1 MCAAEKTAHV
11 SGADDQGDDGRE
23 PLEQATNAPRGG
35 EGEKKTGIGGTVMD
49 KNRQSGFTLVELVVV
64 IAIMGILAGVGSA
77 AYSGYVKKANEAADL
92 QLLGAVNTAFAS
104 ASYDAGQYDG
114 RPSGGAA
121 SLTEDGKVAQVI
133 SSVDRDGEF
142 FQRYFSGN
150 RDSRFKL
157 YTNLAYDRAT
167 GTFHGAVLTA
177 ATDKDGNTVLHYSIN
192 GQDYE
197 FTATQ
202 EQLKA
207 FRASTFGGKSMTM
220 NALTGNVG
228 GMINALNSALGG
240 GTFLASVLINA
251 GMAPETLGIK
261 PDEKGNYS
269 ELDKQRLANAALL
282 LVAQMTGDKDEESN
296 EYLVKEDILNA
307 LALNDA
313 NGLVDLN
320 DVPGTLRN
328 VGAIYGVMTA
338 FAHSEQAEDW
348 TTTLTDADGKEFTYD
363 AKQYYDYV
371 NQQIAAAANSGKD
384 GGEKLSDILAAL
396 GQFGSFVQDEDGNLT
411 DQFLDYVDDPTEPEN
426 AQINKDLDGYINAM
440 QALSQNQDGLV
451 AAGILEDG
459 ADGGNISPILDKLF
473 AQ

>member
-1 MCAAEKTAHV
+1 
-11 SGADDQGDDGRE
+11 
-23 PLEQATNAPRGG
+23 
-35 EGEKKTGIGGTVMD
+35 MD

-104 ASYDAGQYDG
+104 ASYNAGQYDG

-121 SLTEDGKVAQVI
+121 SLAEDGRVAQVI
-133 SSVDRDGEF
+133 SSVDRKGEF
-142 FQRYFSGN
+142 FQKYFSGN
-150 RDSRFKL
+150 QDSRFKV

-167 GTFHGAVLTA
+167 GTFHGAVLS
-177 ATDKDGNTVLHYSIN
+177 ATTGKDGNMVRYTIN
-192 GQDYE
+192 GKDYE
-197 FTATQ
+197 FTAT
-202 EQLKA
+202 EAQLDA

-220 NALTGNVG
+220 NGLTGNVG

-240 GTFLASVLINA
+240 GNFLASVLINA

-261 PDEKGNYS
+261 PDENENYS

-282 LVAQMTGDKDEESN
+282 LTASKTDETTAERLLAVFTTNAADEGEEES
-296 EYLVKEDILNA
+296 LDVKAMSLINPDDMGE
-307 LALNDA
+307 
-313 NGLVDLN
+313 
-320 DVPGTLRN
+320 TMSN
-328 VGAIYGVMTA
+328 VGAMYGIMTA
-338 FAHSEQAEDW
+338 FAYSEQAKGW
-348 TTTLTDADGKEFTYD
+348 TTTVDDKEYN
-363 AKQYYDYV
+363 AEQYYNYV
-371 NQQIAAAANSGKD
+371 NQQIAAA
-384 GGEKLSDILAAL
+384 GEKEGAEKIPDILAAL

-426 AQINKDLDGYINAM
+426 AQINKDLDGYITAM
-440 QALSQNQDGLV
+440 QALSQNQEGLI

-459 ADGGNISPILDKLF
+459 ADGGNISPILDLLF

>member
-1 MCAAEKTAHV
+1 
-11 SGADDQGDDGRE
+11 
-23 PLEQATNAPRGG
+23 
-35 EGEKKTGIGGTVMD
+35 MD

-133 SSVDRDGEF
+133 SSVDRNGAF
-142 FQRYFSGN
+142 FQRYFPGN
-150 RDSRFKL
+150 QDSRFKL

-177 ATDKDGNTVLHYSIN
+177 ATDKHGNTVLHYSIN

-202 EQLKA
+202 EQLDA
-207 FRASTFGGKSMTM
+207 FRASTFGKNMTM
-220 NALTGNVG
+220 NAFTGNVG
-228 GMINALNSALGG
+228 GMINTLSTALNSGNYLA
-240 GTFLASVLINA
+240 FLLQNSGLDL
-251 GMAPETLGIK
+251 EKLGINSENGK
-261 PDEKGNYS
+261 YS

-313 NGLVDLN
+313 NRLVDLN

-338 FAHSEQAEDW
+338 FAYSEQAKGW
-348 TTTLTDADGKEFTYD
+348 TTTVDDKEYN
-363 AKQYYDYV
+363 AEQYYNYV
-371 NQQIAAAANSGKD
+371 NQQIAAA
-384 GGEKLSDILAAL
+384 GEKEGAEKIPDILAAL
-396 GQFGSFVQDEDGNLT
+396 GQLGAFAQDEGGMT
-411 DQFLDYVDDPTEPEN
+411 PQFMDYITGTEQLDEN

-451 AAGILEDG
+451 AAGILENG
-459 ADGGNISPILDKLF
+459 ADSGNISPILDLLF
-473 AQ
+473 APQK

>member
-1 MCAAEKTAHV
+1 
-11 SGADDQGDDGRE
+11 
-23 PLEQATNAPRGG
+23 
-35 EGEKKTGIGGTVMD
+35 MD

-121 SLTEDGKVAQVI
+121 SLAEDGRVAQVI
-133 SSVDRDGEF
+133 SSVDRKGEF
-142 FQRYFSGN
+142 FQKYFSGN
-150 RDSRFKL
+150 QDSRFKV

-167 GTFHGAVLTA
+167 GTFHGAVLS
-177 ATDKDGNTVLHYSIN
+177 ATTGKDGNMVLRYTIN
-192 GQDYE
+192 GKDYE
-197 FTATQ
+197 FTAT
-202 EQLKA
+202 EAQLDA

-220 NALTGNVG
+220 NGLTGNVG

-240 GTFLASVLINA
+240 GNFLASVLQTA

-261 PDEKGNYS
+261 PDENGNYS

-282 LVAQMTGDKDEESN
+282 LTASKTDENTAER
-296 EYLVKEDILNA
+296 LLAVFTTNA
-307 LALNDA
+307 ADEGEEEPLINSDDM
-313 NGLVDLN
+313 GE
-320 DVPGTLRN
+320 TMSN
-328 VGAIYGVMTA
+328 VGAMYGIMTA
-338 FAHSEQAEDW
+338 FAYSEQAKGW
-348 TTTLTDADGKEFTYD
+348 TTTLTDADGKESTYD

-371 NQQIAAAANSGKD
+371 NQQIAAA
-384 GGEKLSDILAAL
+384 GEKEGAEKIPDILAAL

-411 DQFLDYVDDPTEPEN
+411 DQFWNYVGDPESSDS
-426 AQINKDLDGYINAM
+426 QISKDLDGYINAM
-440 QALSQNQDGLV
+440 QALSQNQEGLI

-459 ADGGNISPILDKLF
+459 ADGGNISPILDLLF

>member
-1 MCAAEKTAHV
+1 
-11 SGADDQGDDGRE
+11 
-23 PLEQATNAPRGG
+23 
-35 EGEKKTGIGGTVMD
+35 MD

-133 SSVDRDGEF
+133 SSVDRDGAF

-150 RDSRFKL
+150 QDSRFKL

-167 GTFHGAVLTA
+167 GTFSGAVLTA

-202 EQLKA
+202 DQLDA

-240 GTFLASVLINA
+240 GTFLASVLQTADMNL
-251 GMAPETLGIK
+251 ETLGIK
-261 PDEKGNYS
+261 PDENGNYS

-282 LVAQMTGDKDEESN
+282 LTASKTNKATAERLLAVFTTNAADEGE
-296 EYLVKEDILNA
+296 EEPLDVKAMSLINPADM
-307 LALNDA
+307 
-313 NGLVDLN
+313 G
-320 DVPGTLRN
+320 GTMSD
-328 VGAIYGVMTA
+328 VGAIYAIMTA
-338 FAHSEQAEDW
+338 FAYSEQAKGW
-348 TTTLTDADGKEFTYD
+348 TTTVDDKEYN
-363 AKQYYDYV
+363 AEQYYNYV

-384 GGEKLSDILAAL
+384 GGEKLSDIFAAL
-396 GQFGSFVQDEDGNLT
+396 GQFGAFAQNEGGMT
-411 DQFLDYVDDPTEPEN
+411 PQFMAYITGTEPLDEN

-440 QALSQNQDGLV
+440 QALSRNQDGLV

-459 ADGGNISPILDKLF
+459 ADSGNISPILDQLF
-473 AQ
+473 TQ

>member
-1 MCAAEKTAHV
+1 
-11 SGADDQGDDGRE
+11 
-23 PLEQATNAPRGG
+23 
-35 EGEKKTGIGGTVMD
+35 MD

-121 SLTEDGKVAQVI
+121 SLAEDGKVAQVI
-133 SSVDRDGEF
+133 SSVDRKGEF
-142 FQRYFSGN
+142 FQKYFSGN
-150 RDSRFKL
+150 QDSRFKV
-157 YTNLAYDRAT
+157 YTNLAYDRVT

-177 ATDKDGNTVLHYSIN
+177 ATDKDGNMVLRYTIN
-192 GQDYE
+192 GKDYE
-197 FTATQ
+197 FTAT
-202 EQLKA
+202 EAQLDA

-240 GTFLASVLINA
+240 GNFLASVLINA

-261 PDEKGNYS
+261 PDENENYS

-313 NGLVDLN
+313 NRLVDLN

-338 FAHSEQAEDW
+338 FAYSEQAKGW
-348 TTTLTDADGKEFTYD
+348 TTTVDDKEYN
-363 AKQYYDYV
+363 AEQYYNYV
-371 NQQIAAAANSGKD
+371 NQQIAAA
-384 GGEKLSDILAAL
+384 GEKEGAEKIPDILAAL
-396 GQFGSFVQDEDGNLT
+396 GQLGAFAQDEGGNPT
-411 DQFLDYVDDPTEPEN
+411 DQFLDYVGDPESSDS
-426 AQINKDLDGYINAM
+426 QISKDLDGYISAM
-440 QALSQNQDGLV
+440 QALSQNQEGLI

-459 ADGGNISPILDKLF
+459 ADGGNISPILDLLF
-473 AQ
+473 APQK

>member
-1 MCAAEKTAHV
+1 
-11 SGADDQGDDGRE
+11 
-23 PLEQATNAPRGG
+23 
-35 EGEKKTGIGGTVMD
+35 MD

-121 SLTEDGKVAQVI
+121 ALAADGRVVQVI

-142 FQRYFSGN
+142 FKRYFSGN
-150 RDSRFKL
+150 QDSRFKL

-167 GTFHGAVLTA
+167 GTFSGAVLTA

-197 FTATQ
+197 FTATR
-202 EQLKA
+202 EQLEA
-207 FRASTFGGKSMTM
+207 FRASTFGGEKMTM

-261 PDEKGNYS
+261 PDEKETYS

-307 LALNDA
+307 LDLNDA
-313 NGLVDLN
+313 NSLVDLN

-328 VGAIYGVMTA
+328 VGAIYAIMTA
-338 FAHSEQAEDW
+338 FAHSEQAKGW
-348 TTTLTDADGKEFTYD
+348 TTTLTDADGKKSTYN

-371 NQQIAAAANSGKD
+371 NQQIAAAAGEKD
-384 GGEKLSDILAAL
+384 GEEKLSDILAAL
-396 GQFGSFVQDEDGNLT
+396 GQFGAFAQDEKGNLT
-411 DQFLDYVDDPTEPEN
+411 EEFMAYVGDPTKPD

-440 QALSQNQDGLV
+440 QALSLNQDGLV

>member
-1 MCAAEKTAHV
+1 
-11 SGADDQGDDGRE
+11 
-23 PLEQATNAPRGG
+23 
-35 EGEKKTGIGGTVMD
+35 MD

-133 SSVDRDGEF
+133 SSVDRDGAF

-177 ATDKDGNTVLHYSIN
+177 ATDKHGNTVLHYSIN

-202 EQLKA
+202 DQLDA

-240 GTFLASVLINA
+240 GTFLANVLQTA
-251 GMAPETLGIK
+251 GMNLETLGIK
-261 PDEKGNYS
+261 PDEKETYS

-282 LVAQMTGDKDEESN
+282 LTASKTDENTAEKILKMLIPDDEGEAKPLN
-296 EYLVKEDILNA
+296 ERASELLSLNM
-307 LALNDA
+307 
-313 NGLVDLN
+313 GE
-320 DVPGTLRN
+320 TMSN
-328 VGAIYGVMTA
+328 VGAIYGIMTA
-338 FAHSEQAEDW
+338 FAYSEQAKGW
-348 TTTLTDADGKEFTYD
+348 TTTLTDADGKESTYD

-371 NQQIAAAANSGKD
+371 NQQIAAAA
-384 GGEKLSDILAAL
+384 GEKNIDNIFAAL
-396 GQFGSFVQDEDGNLT
+396 GQFGSFVQDEGGMTPQFMEYIDGT
-411 DQFLDYVDDPTEPEN
+411 EQLDES
-426 AQINKDLDGYINAM
+426 AQINKDLDGCINAM

-473 AQ
+473 TQQK

>member
-1 MCAAEKTAHV
+1 
-11 SGADDQGDDGRE
+11 
-23 PLEQATNAPRGG
+23 
-35 EGEKKTGIGGTVMD
+35 MD

-121 SLTEDGKVAQVI
+121 SLDADGKVKKVI
-133 SSVDRDGEF
+133 SSVDRDGAF

-150 RDSRFKL
+150 QDSRFKL

-167 GTFHGAVLTA
+167 GTFSGAVLTA

-202 EQLKA
+202 DQLDA

-261 PDEKGNYS
+261 PDENGNYS

-371 NQQIAAAANSGKD
+371 NQQIAAAA
-384 GGEKLSDILAAL
+384 GEKNIDNIFAAL
-396 GQFGSFVQDEDGNLT
+396 GKLGAFAQDKDGNLT

-473 AQ
+473 TQQK

>member
-1 MCAAEKTAHV
+1 
-11 SGADDQGDDGRE
+11 
-23 PLEQATNAPRGG
+23 
-35 EGEKKTGIGGTVMD
+35 MD

-121 SLTEDGKVAQVI
+121 SLTADGKVEKVI
-133 SSVDRDGEF
+133 STVDRKGDF
-142 FQRYFSGN
+142 FQKYFSGN
-150 RDSRFKL
+150 QDSRFKV

-167 GTFHGAVLTA
+167 GTFHGAVLS
-177 ATDKDGNTVLHYSIN
+177 ATTGKDGNMVLRYSIN

-197 FTATQ
+197 FMATQ
-202 EQLKA
+202 EQLDA

-220 NALTGNVG
+220 NDLTGNVG

-240 GTFLASVLINA
+240 GNFLASVLQTA
-251 GMAPETLGIK
+251 GMNLETLGIK
-261 PDEKGNYS
+261 PDENGNYS

-282 LVAQMTGDKDEESN
+282 LTASKTNETTAEKILKMFIPDDEGEAKPLN
-296 EYLVKEDILNA
+296 ERASELLSLN
-307 LALNDA
+307 NM
-313 NGLVDLN
+313 GE
-320 DVPGTLRN
+320 TMSN
-328 VGAIYGVMTA
+328 VGAMYGIMTA

-348 TTTLTDADGKEFTYD
+348 TTTVDGKEYN
-363 AKQYYDYV
+363 AQEYYDYV
-371 NQQIAAAANSGKD
+371 NQQIAAAANSGRD

-396 GQFGSFVQDEDGNLT
+396 GQFGAFAQDEEGMTL
-411 DQFLDYVDDPTEPEN
+411 QFMNYITGTEPLDEK
-426 AQINKDLDGYINAM
+426 AQINKDLDGYISAM
-440 QALSQNQDGLV
+440 QALSQNQEGLV

-459 ADGGNISPILDKLF
+459 ADGGNISPILDLLF
-473 AQ
+473 APQK

>member
-1 MCAAEKTAHV
+1 
-11 SGADDQGDDGRE
+11 
-23 PLEQATNAPRGG
+23 
-35 EGEKKTGIGGTVMD
+35 MD

-121 SLTEDGKVAQVI
+121 SLDADGKVKKVI
-133 SSVDRDGEF
+133 STVDRDGEF
-142 FQRYFSGN
+142 FQKYFSGN
-150 RDSRFKL
+150 RNSRFKV
-157 YTNLAYDRAT
+157 YTNLAYDRTT

-202 EQLKA
+202 DQLDA

-261 PDEKGNYS
+261 PDENGNYS
-269 ELDKQRLANAALL
+269 ELDKQRLSNAALL
-282 LVAQMTGDKDEESN
+282 LTASKTDENTAEKILKMLIPDDEGEAKPLN
-296 EYLVKEDILNA
+296 ERASELLSLNM
-307 LALNDA
+307 
-313 NGLVDLN
+313 GE
-320 DVPGTLRN
+320 TMSN
-328 VGAIYGVMTA
+328 VGAIYGIMTA

-348 TTTLTDADGKEFTYD
+348 EKTVDGKTYD
-363 AKQYYDYV
+363 AIGYYDYV
-371 NQQIAAAANSGKD
+371 NQQIAAAAVS
-384 GGEKLSDILAAL
+384 EKEGAEKIPDILAAL
-396 GQFGSFVQDEDGNLT
+396 GQFGAFAQDEDGTLT
-411 DQFLDYVDDPTEPEN
+411 DQFMAYVGDPTNPS

>member
-1 MCAAEKTAHV
+1 
-11 SGADDQGDDGRE
+11 
-23 PLEQATNAPRGG
+23 
-35 EGEKKTGIGGTVMD
+35 MD

-121 SLTEDGKVAQVI
+121 SLTKDGKVDKVI
-133 SSVDRDGEF
+133 SSVDRNGAF

-150 RDSRFKL
+150 QDSRFKL

-177 ATDKDGNTVLHYSIN
+177 ATDKHGNTVLHYSIN

-202 EQLKA
+202 EQLEA
-207 FRASTFGGKSMTM
+207 FCASTFGGESVTM

-261 PDEKGNYS
+261 PDENGNYS

-320 DVPGTLRN
+320 DIPGTLRN
-328 VGAIYGVMTA
+328 VGAIYGIMTA
-338 FAHSEQAEDW
+338 FAYSEQAKGWEK
-348 TTTLTDADGKEFTYD
+348 TVDGETYD
-363 AKQYYDYV
+363 AIGYYDYV
-371 NQQIAAAANSGKD
+371 NQQIAAAA
-384 GGEKLSDILAAL
+384 GEKNINKIFDAL
-396 GQFGSFVQDEDGNLT
+396 GQFGSFVQDEDGMTL
-411 DQFLDYVDDPTEPEN
+411 QFMDYIDGTEQLDEN

-440 QALSQNQDGLV
+440 QALSHNQDGLV

-473 AQ
+473 AQQK

>member
-1 MCAAEKTAHV
+1 
-11 SGADDQGDDGRE
+11 
-23 PLEQATNAPRGG
+23 
-35 EGEKKTGIGGTVMD
+35 MD

-133 SSVDRDGEF
+133 SSVDRNGAF

-150 RDSRFKL
+150 QDSRFKL

-177 ATDKDGNTVLHYSIN
+177 ATDKHGNTVLHYSIN

-202 EQLKA
+202 DQLDA

-240 GTFLASVLINA
+240 GTFLASVLQTA

-261 PDEKGNYS
+261 PDENGNYS
-269 ELDKQRLANAALL
+269 ELDKQRLSNAALL
-282 LVAQMTGDKDEESN
+282 LTASKTDENTAEKILKMFIPDDEGEAKPLN
-296 EYLVKEDILNA
+296 ERASELLSLNM
-307 LALNDA
+307 
-313 NGLVDLN
+313 GE
-320 DVPGTLRN
+320 TMSN
-328 VGAIYGVMTA
+328 VGAIYGIMTA
-338 FAHSEQAEDW
+338 FAYSEQAKDW
-348 TTTLTDADGKEFTYD
+348 TTTLTDADGKESTYD

-371 NQQIAAAANSGKD
+371 NQQIAAAA
-384 GGEKLSDILAAL
+384 GEKNIDNIFAAL
-396 GQFGSFVQDEDGNLT
+396 GQFGAFAQNEGGMT
-411 DQFLDYVDDPTEPEN
+411 PQFMEYITGTEPLDEN

-440 QALSQNQDGLV
+440 QALSHNQDGLV

>member
-1 MCAAEKTAHV
+1 
-11 SGADDQGDDGRE
+11 
-23 PLEQATNAPRGG
+23 
-35 EGEKKTGIGGTVMD
+35 MD

-121 SLTEDGKVAQVI
+121 SLTEDGRVAQVI
-133 SSVDRDGEF
+133 SSVDREGEF

-150 RDSRFKL
+150 QDSRFKL

-167 GTFHGAVLTA
+167 GTFSGAVLTA

-197 FTATQ
+197 FTATR
-202 EQLKA
+202 EQLEA
-207 FRASTFGGKSMTM
+207 FRASTFGENMTM

-251 GMAPETLGIK
+251 DMAPETLGIK
-261 PDEKGNYS
+261 PDEKETYS

-307 LALNDA
+307 LDLNDA
-313 NGLVDLN
+313 NSLVDLN

-328 VGAIYGVMTA
+328 VGAIYGVMTT
-338 FAHSEQAEDW
+338 FAYSEQAKTW
-348 TTTLTDADGKEFTYD
+348 TTTVDGKTYD
-363 AKQYYDYV
+363 AIGYYDYV
-371 NQQIAAAANSGKD
+371 NQQIAAAANSGKE

-396 GQFGSFVQDEDGNLT
+396 GQFESFVQDEVGMT
-411 DQFLDYVDDPTEPEN
+411 PEFFKYITGTEQLDES
-426 AQINKDLDGYINAM
+426 AQISKDLDGYINAM

-473 AQ
+473 AQQK

>member
-1 MCAAEKTAHV
+1 
-11 SGADDQGDDGRE
+11 
-23 PLEQATNAPRGG
+23 
-35 EGEKKTGIGGTVMD
+35 MD

-64 IAIMGILAGVGSA
+64 IAIMGILAGIGSA

-133 SSVDRDGEF
+133 SSVDRNGEF

-150 RDSRFKL
+150 QDSRFKV

-197 FTATQ
+197 FTATR
-202 EQLKA
+202 EQLEA

-220 NALTGNVG
+220 NDLTGNVG

-240 GTFLASVLINA
+240 GNFLASVLQTA
-251 GMAPETLGIK
+251 GMNLETLEIK
-261 PDEKGNYS
+261 PDENENYS

-282 LVAQMTGDKDEESN
+282 LTASKTDETTAERLLAVFTTNAADEGEEES
-296 EYLVKEDILNA
+296 LDVKAMSLINPDDMGE
-307 LALNDA
+307 
-313 NGLVDLN
+313 
-320 DVPGTLRN
+320 TMSN
-328 VGAIYGVMTA
+328 VGAMYGIMTA
-338 FAHSEQAEDW
+338 FAYSEQAKGW
-348 TTTLTDADGKEFTYD
+348 TTTLTDADGKESTYD

-371 NQQIAAAANSGKD
+371 NQQIAAAA
-384 GGEKLSDILAAL
+384 GEKNIDKIFAAL
-396 GQFGSFVQDEDGNLT
+396 GQLGAFAQDEGGNPT

-426 AQINKDLDGYINAM
+426 AQINKDLDGYISAM
-440 QALSQNQDGLV
+440 QALSQNQEGLI

-459 ADGGNISPILDKLF
+459 ADGGNISPILDQLF

>member
-1 MCAAEKTAHV
+1 
-11 SGADDQGDDGRE
+11 
-23 PLEQATNAPRGG
+23 
-35 EGEKKTGIGGTVMD
+35 MD

-133 SSVDRDGEF
+133 SSVDRNGAF
-142 FQRYFSGN
+142 FQRYFPGN
-150 RDSRFKL
+150 QDSRFKL

-177 ATDKDGNTVLHYSIN
+177 ATDKHGNTVLHYSIN

-202 EQLKA
+202 EQLDA
-207 FRASTFGGKSMTM
+207 FRASTFGKNMTM
-220 NALTGNVG
+220 NAFTGNVG

-261 PDEKGNYS
+261 PDEKENYS

-282 LVAQMTGDKDEESN
+282 LTASKTDENTAEKILKMLIPDDEGEAKPLN
-296 EYLVKEDILNA
+296 ERASELLSLNM
-307 LALNDA
+307 
-313 NGLVDLN
+313 GE
-320 DVPGTLRN
+320 TMSN
-328 VGAIYGVMTA
+328 VGAIYGIMTA
-338 FAHSEQAEDW
+338 FAYSEQAKGW
-348 TTTLTDADGKEFTYD
+348 TTTLTDADGKESTYD

-396 GQFGSFVQDEDGNLT
+396 GQFGSFVQDEDGMTL
-411 DQFLDYVDDPTEPEN
+411 QFMDYITGTEQLDES
-426 AQINKDLDGYINAM
+426 AQISKDLDGYINAM

-459 ADGGNISPILDKLF
+459 ADGGNISPILDQLF
-473 AQ
+473 TQ

>member
-1 MCAAEKTAHV
+1 
-11 SGADDQGDDGRE
+11 
-23 PLEQATNAPRGG
+23 
-35 EGEKKTGIGGTVMD
+35 MD

-114 RPSGGAA
+114 RPAGGAA
-121 SLTEDGKVAQVI
+121 SLAEDGKVAQVI
-133 SSVDRDGEF
+133 SSVDRDGAF

-177 ATDKDGNTVLHYSIN
+177 ATDKNGNTVLHYSIN

-202 EQLKA
+202 EQLEA
-207 FRASTFGGKSMTM
+207 FRASTFGGKNMTM
-220 NALTGNVG
+220 NDLTGNVN
-228 GMINALNSALGG
+228 GMINTLSTALNSGNALA
-240 GTFLASVLINA
+240 FLLQNS
-251 GMAPETLGIK
+251 GMPLEKLGIK
-261 PDEKGNYS
+261 RDESGNYS

-282 LVAQMTGDKDEESN
+282 LTASKTDENTAEKILKMFIPDDEGEAKPLN
-296 EYLVKEDILNA
+296 ERASELLSLNM
-307 LALNDA
+307 
-313 NGLVDLN
+313 GE
-320 DVPGTLRN
+320 TMSN
-328 VGAIYGVMTA
+328 VGAIYGIMTA
-338 FAHSEQAEDW
+338 FAYSEQAKGW
-348 TTTLTDADGKEFTYD
+348 TTTLTDADGKESTYD

-371 NQQIAAAANSGKD
+371 NQQIAAAA
-384 GGEKLSDILAAL
+384 GEKNIDNIFAAL
-396 GQFGSFVQDEDGNLT
+396 GKLGAFAQDEGGMT
-411 DQFLDYVDDPTEPEN
+411 PQFMEYITGTEQLDES
-426 AQINKDLDGYINAM
+426 AQISKDLDGYINAM

-459 ADGGNISPILDKLF
+459 ADGGNISPILDQLF
-473 AQ
+473 TQ

>member
-1 MCAAEKTAHV
+1 
-11 SGADDQGDDGRE
+11 
-23 PLEQATNAPRGG
+23 
-35 EGEKKTGIGGTVMD
+35 MD

-133 SSVDRDGEF
+133 SSVDRDGAF

-150 RDSRFKL
+150 QDSRFKL
-157 YTNLAYDRAT
+157 YTNLAYDRTT

-177 ATDKDGNTVLHYSIN
+177 ATDKHGNTVLHYSIN

-202 EQLKA
+202 EQLDA
-207 FRASTFGGKSMTM
+207 FRASTFGKNMTM
-220 NALTGNVG
+220 NAFTGNVG

-240 GTFLASVLINA
+240 GTFLASVLQNA
-251 GMAPETLGIK
+251 GMNLETLGIK
-261 PDEKGNYS
+261 PDEKETYS

-282 LVAQMTGDKDEESN
+282 LTASKTDENTAEKILKMLIPDDEGEAKPLN
-296 EYLVKEDILNA
+296 ERASELLSLNM
-307 LALNDA
+307 
-313 NGLVDLN
+313 GE
-320 DVPGTLRN
+320 TMSN
-328 VGAIYGVMTA
+328 VGAIYGIMTA
-338 FAHSEQAEDW
+338 FAYSEQAEGW

-396 GQFGSFVQDEDGNLT
+396 GQFGSFVQDEDGMTL
-411 DQFLDYVDDPTEPEN
+411 QFMDYSDGTEQLDEN

-440 QALSQNQDGLV
+440 QALSHNQDGLV

-459 ADGGNISPILDKLF
+459 ADGGNISPILDQLF
-473 AQ
+473 TQ

>member
-1 MCAAEKTAHV
+1 
-11 SGADDQGDDGRE
+11 
-23 PLEQATNAPRGG
+23 
-35 EGEKKTGIGGTVMD
+35 MD

-121 SLTEDGKVAQVI
+121 SLAEDGKVDKVI
-133 SSVDRDGEF
+133 SSVDRDGAF

-150 RDSRFKL
+150 QDSRFKL
-157 YTNLAYDRAT
+157 YTNLAYDRTT

-177 ATDKDGNTVLHYSIN
+177 ATGKDGNMVLRYTIN

-197 FTATQ
+197 FTATR
-202 EQLKA
+202 EQLAA
-207 FRASTFGGKSMTM
+207 FRDSTFGGEKMTM
-220 NALTGNVG
+220 NDLTGNVG
-228 GMINALNSALGG
+228 GMINTLSTALNSGNYLA
-240 GTFLASVLINA
+240 FLLQNSGLDL
-251 GMAPETLGIK
+251 EKLGINSENGK
-261 PDEKGNYS
+261 YS

-282 LVAQMTGDKDEESN
+282 LTARMTTDKNEETGGF
-296 EYLVKEDILNA
+296 LVKEDLVEA
-307 LALNDA
+307 LASGNT
-313 NGLVDLN
+313 NSLVDLG
-320 DVPGTLRN
+320 DIPRAMRN
-328 VGAIYGVMTA
+328 VGAIYGIMTA
-338 FAHSEQAEDW
+338 FAYSEQAKGW
-348 TTTLTDADGKEFTYD
+348 RTTLTDADGKESTYD

-371 NQQIAAAANSGKD
+371 NQQIAAAAVS
-384 GGEKLSDILAAL
+384 EKEGAEKIPDILAAL
-396 GQFGSFVQDEDGNLT
+396 GQFGAFAQDEDGTLT
-411 DQFLDYVDDPTEPEN
+411 DQFMAYVGDPTNPN

>member
-1 MCAAEKTAHV
+1 
-11 SGADDQGDDGRE
+11 
-23 PLEQATNAPRGG
+23 
-35 EGEKKTGIGGTVMD
+35 MD

-121 SLTEDGKVAQVI
+121 SLAEDGRVDKVI

-150 RDSRFKL
+150 QDSRFKL
-157 YTNLAYDRAT
+157 YTNLAYDRTT

-177 ATDKDGNTVLHYSIN
+177 ATDKDGNTVLRYTIN

-197 FTATQ
+197 FTAT
-202 EQLKA
+202 EAQLDA

-220 NALTGNVG
+220 NDLTGNVG

-240 GTFLASVLINA
+240 GNFLASVLQTA
-251 GMAPETLGIK
+251 GMNLETLGIK
-261 PDEKGNYS
+261 PDEKGTYS

-282 LVAQMTGDKDEESN
+282 LTASKTDETTAER
-296 EYLVKEDILNA
+296 LLAVFTTNA
-307 LALNDA
+307 ADEGEEEPLINPADM
-313 NGLVDLN
+313 GE
-320 DVPGTLRN
+320 TMSN
-328 VGAIYGVMTA
+328 VGAMYGIMTA
-338 FAHSEQAEDW
+338 FAYSEQAKGW
-348 TTTLTDADGKEFTYD
+348 TTTVDDKEYN
-363 AKQYYDYV
+363 AEQYYNYV
-371 NQQIAAAANSGKD
+371 NQQIAAA
-384 GGEKLSDILAAL
+384 GEKEGAEKIPDILAAL

-426 AQINKDLDGYINAM
+426 AQINKDLDGYISAM
-440 QALSQNQDGLV
+440 QALSQNQEGLI

-459 ADGGNISPILDKLF
+459 ADSGNISPILDLLF
-473 AQ
+473 APQK

>member
-1 MCAAEKTAHV
+1 
-11 SGADDQGDDGRE
+11 
-23 PLEQATNAPRGG
+23 
-35 EGEKKTGIGGTVMD
+35 MD

-133 SSVDRDGEF
+133 SSVDRNGAF

-150 RDSRFKL
+150 QDSRFKL

-202 EQLKA
+202 EQLEA
-207 FRASTFGGKSMTM
+207 FCASTFGGESMTM
-220 NALTGNVG
+220 NDLTGNVG

-261 PDEKGNYS
+261 PDENGNYS
-269 ELDKQRLANAALL
+269 ELDKQRLSNAALL
-282 LVAQMTGDKDEESN
+282 LTASKTDENTAEKILKMFIPDDEGEAKPLN
-296 EYLVKEDILNA
+296 ERASELLSLNM
-307 LALNDA
+307 
-313 NGLVDLN
+313 GE
-320 DVPGTLRN
+320 TMSN
-328 VGAIYGVMTA
+328 VGAIYGIMTT
-338 FAHSEQAEDW
+338 FAYSEQAKGW

-371 NQQIAAAANSGKD
+371 NQQIAAAA
-384 GGEKLSDILAAL
+384 GEKNINKIFDAL
-396 GQFGSFVQDEDGNLT
+396 GQFGAFAQDEGGMT
-411 DQFLDYVDDPTEPEN
+411 PQFMEYITGTEQLDEN

-459 ADGGNISPILDKLF
+459 ADGGNISPILDQLF
-473 AQ
+473 TQ

>member
-1 MCAAEKTAHV
+1 
-11 SGADDQGDDGRE
+11 
-23 PLEQATNAPRGG
+23 
-35 EGEKKTGIGGTVMD
+35 MD

-121 SLTEDGKVAQVI
+121 SLTEDGKVEKVI
-133 SSVDRDGEF
+133 SSVDRKGEF
-142 FQRYFSGN
+142 FQKYFSGN
-150 RDSRFKL
+150 QDSRFKL
-157 YTNLAYDRAT
+157 YTNLAYDRVT

-177 ATDKDGNTVLHYSIN
+177 ATGKDGNMVLHYSIN

-197 FTATQ
+197 FTATR
-202 EQLKA
+202 EQLEA
-207 FRASTFGGKSMTM
+207 FRASTFGESMTM
-220 NALTGNVG
+220 NDLTGNVG
-228 GMINALNSALGG
+228 GMINALNPALGG
-240 GTFLASVLINA
+240 GNFLASVLINA

-261 PDEKGNYS
+261 PDENENYS

-313 NGLVDLN
+313 NRLVDLN

-328 VGAIYGVMTA
+328 IGAIYGVMTA

-348 TTTLTDADGKEFTYD
+348 TTTLTDADGKESTYD

-371 NQQIAAAANSGKD
+371 NQQIAAAANSGKE
-384 GGEKLSDILAAL
+384 GGAKLNDILAAL
-396 GQFGSFVQDEDGNLT
+396 GQLGAFAQNEDGMT
-411 DQFLDYVDDPTEPEN
+411 PQFMEYIDGTEQLDES

-440 QALSQNQDGLV
+440 QALSQNQEGLV
-451 AAGILEDG
+451 AAGILENG
-459 ADGGNISPILDKLF
+459 ADGGNISPILDLLF
-473 AQ
+473 APQK

>member
-1 MCAAEKTAHV
+1 
-11 SGADDQGDDGRE
+11 
-23 PLEQATNAPRGG
+23 
-35 EGEKKTGIGGTVMD
+35 MD

-133 SSVDRDGEF
+133 STVDRNGEF
-142 FQRYFSGN
+142 FQKYFSGN
-150 RDSRFKL
+150 QDSRFKL
-157 YTNLAYDRAT
+157 YTNLAYDRVT

-177 ATDKDGNTVLHYSIN
+177 ATDKNGNTVLHYSIN

-197 FTATQ
+197 FMATQ
-202 EQLKA
+202 EQLDA

-220 NALTGNVG
+220 NDLTGNVG
-228 GMINALNSALGG
+228 GMINTLSTALNSGNYLA
-240 GTFLASVLINA
+240 FLLQNS
-251 GMAPETLGIK
+251 GMPLEKLGIK
-261 PDEKGNYS
+261 RDESGNYS

-282 LVAQMTGDKDEESN
+282 LTARMTTDKNEETGGF
-296 EYLVKEDILNA
+296 LVKEDLVEA
-307 LALNDA
+307 LASGNT
-313 NGLVDLN
+313 NSLVDLS
-320 DVPGTLRN
+320 DIPGTMRN
-328 VGAIYGVMTA
+328 VGAIYGIMTA
-338 FAHSEQAEDW
+338 FAYSEQAKGW
-348 TTTLTDADGKEFTYD
+348 TTTLTDADGKESTYD

-371 NQQIAAAANSGKD
+371 NQQIAAAANSGKE
-384 GGEKLSDILAAL
+384 GGAKLNDILAAL
-396 GQFGSFVQDEDGNLT
+396 GKLGAFAQDEDGNLT
-411 DQFLDYVDDPTEPEN
+411 DQFLAYVDDPTEPEN

-459 ADGGNISPILDKLF
+459 ADGGNISPILDQLF

>member
-1 MCAAEKTAHV
+1 
-11 SGADDQGDDGRE
+11 
-23 PLEQATNAPRGG
+23 
-35 EGEKKTGIGGTVMD
+35 MD

-121 SLTEDGKVAQVI
+121 SLAEDGRVDKVI
-133 SSVDRDGEF
+133 SSVDRKGEF
-142 FQRYFSGN
+142 FQKYFSGN
-150 RDSRFKL
+150 QDSRFKL
-157 YTNLAYDRAT
+157 YTNLAYDRTT

-177 ATDKDGNTVLHYSIN
+177 ATDKDGNTVLRYTIN

-197 FTATQ
+197 FTAT
-202 EQLKA
+202 EAQLDA

-220 NALTGNVG
+220 NDLTGNVG

-240 GTFLASVLINA
+240 GNFLASVLINA

-261 PDEKGNYS
+261 PDENENYS

-282 LVAQMTGDKDEESN
+282 LTASKTDETTAER
-296 EYLVKEDILNA
+296 LLAVFTTNA
-307 LALNDA
+307 ADEGEEEPLINPADM
-313 NGLVDLN
+313 GE
-320 DVPGTLRN
+320 TMSN
-328 VGAIYGVMTA
+328 VGAMYGIMTA
-338 FAHSEQAEDW
+338 FAYSEQAKGW
-348 TTTLTDADGKEFTYD
+348 TTTVDDKEYN
-363 AKQYYDYV
+363 AEQYYNYV
-371 NQQIAAAANSGKD
+371 NQQIAAA
-384 GGEKLSDILAAL
+384 GEKEGAEKIPDILAAL
-396 GQFGSFVQDEDGNLT
+396 RQFGSFVQDEDGNLT

-426 AQINKDLDGYINAM
+426 AQINKDLDGYISAM
-440 QALSQNQDGLV
+440 QALSQNQEGLI

-459 ADGGNISPILDKLF
+459 ADSGNISPILDPLF
-473 AQ
+473 APQK

>member
-1 MCAAEKTAHV
+1 
-11 SGADDQGDDGRE
+11 
-23 PLEQATNAPRGG
+23 
-35 EGEKKTGIGGTVMD
+35 MD

-121 SLTEDGKVAQVI
+121 SLTEDGRVAQVI
-133 SSVDRDGEF
+133 STVDRNGEF
-142 FQRYFSGN
+142 FQKYFSGN
-150 RDSRFKL
+150 RESRFKL
-157 YTNLAYDRAT
+157 YTNLAYDRVT

-177 ATDKDGNTVLHYSIN
+177 ATDKDGNMVLHYTIN
-192 GQDYE
+192 GKDYE
-197 FTATQ
+197 FTAT
-202 EQLKA
+202 EAQLAA

-220 NALTGNVG
+220 NGLTGNVG

-282 LVAQMTGDKDEESN
+282 LTARETDENTAEKILKMFIPDDEGETKPLN
-296 EYLVKEDILNA
+296 ERASELLSLNM
-307 LALNDA
+307 
-313 NGLVDLN
+313 GE
-320 DVPGTLRN
+320 TMSN
-328 VGAIYGVMTA
+328 VGAMYGIMTA
-338 FAHSEQAEDW
+338 FAYSEQAKGW
-348 TTTLTDADGKEFTYD
+348 TTTLTDADGKESTYD

-371 NQQIAAAANSGKD
+371 NQQIAAAA
-384 GGEKLSDILAAL
+384 GEKNIDKIFAAL
-396 GQFGSFVQDEDGNLT
+396 GQLGAFAQDEEGMTL
-411 DQFLDYVDDPTEPEN
+411 QFMNYITGTEPLDEN
-426 AQINKDLDGYINAM
+426 AQISKDLDGYISAM
-440 QALSQNQDGLV
+440 QALSQNQEGLI

-459 ADGGNISPILDKLF
+459 ADSGNISPILDQLF

>member
-1 MCAAEKTAHV
+1 
-11 SGADDQGDDGRE
+11 
-23 PLEQATNAPRGG
+23 
-35 EGEKKTGIGGTVMD
+35 MD

-121 SLTEDGKVAQVI
+121 SLAADGKVEKVI
-133 SSVDRDGEF
+133 STVDRKGEF
-142 FQRYFSGN
+142 FQKYFSGN

-157 YTNLAYDRAT
+157 YTNLAYDRVT

-177 ATDKDGNTVLHYSIN
+177 ATDKDGNMVLRYTIN
-192 GQDYE
+192 GKDYE
-197 FTATQ
+197 FTAT
-202 EQLKA
+202 EAQLDA

-240 GTFLASVLINA
+240 GNFLASVLINA

-261 PDEKGNYS
+261 PDENENYS

-282 LVAQMTGDKDEESN
+282 LTARETDENTAETLLALLAPDEE
-296 EYLVKEDILNA
+296 ETLDEKLP
-307 LALNDA
+307 
-313 NGLVDLN
+313 GLFSSS
-320 DVPGTLRN
+320 DVGETMSN
-328 VGAIYGVMTA
+328 VGAMYGIMTA
-338 FAHSEQAEDW
+338 FAYSEQAKGW
-348 TTTLTDADGKEFTYD
+348 TTTLTDADGKESTYD

-371 NQQIAAAANSGKD
+371 NQQIAAAA
-384 GGEKLSDILAAL
+384 GEKNIDKIFAAL
-396 GQFGSFVQDEDGNLT
+396 GQLGAFAQDEEGMTL
-411 DQFLDYVDDPTEPEN
+411 QFMNYITGTEPLDEN
-426 AQINKDLDGYINAM
+426 AQISKDLDGYISAM
-440 QALSQNQDGLV
+440 QALSQNQEVLI

-459 ADGGNISPILDKLF
+459 ADSGNISPILDQLF

>member
-1 MCAAEKTAHV
+1 
-11 SGADDQGDDGRE
+11 
-23 PLEQATNAPRGG
+23 
-35 EGEKKTGIGGTVMD
+35 MD

-121 SLTEDGKVAQVI
+121 SLTEDGRVAQVI
-133 SSVDRDGEF
+133 SSVDRKGEF
-142 FQRYFSGN
+142 FQKYFSGN

-177 ATDKDGNTVLHYSIN
+177 ATDKHGNTVLHYSIN

-240 GTFLASVLINA
+240 GNFLASVLIDA

-261 PDEKGNYS
+261 PDENENYS

-282 LVAQMTGDKDEESN
+282 LAARETDENTAETLLALLATDEE
-296 EYLVKEDILNA
+296 EALGEKLYCLFDI
-307 LALNDA
+307 DHV
-313 NGLVDLN
+313 GE
-320 DVPGTLRN
+320 TMSN
-328 VGAIYGVMTA
+328 VGAIYGIMTA

-348 TTTLTDADGKEFTYD
+348 TTTVDDKEYN
-363 AKQYYDYV
+363 AEQYYNYV
-371 NQQIAAAANSGKD
+371 NQQIAAAA
-384 GGEKLSDILAAL
+384 GEKNIDNIFAAL
-396 GQFGSFVQDEDGNLT
+396 GKLGAFAQDKDGNLT
-411 DQFLDYVDDPTEPEN
+411 DQFFDYVGDPANPN
-426 AQINKDLDGYINAM
+426 AQINKDLDGYISAM
-440 QALSQNQDGLV
+440 QALSQNQEGLI
-451 AAGILEDG
+451 AAGILENG
-459 ADGGNISPILDKLF
+459 ADSGNISPILDLLF
-473 AQ
+473 APKK

>member
-1 MCAAEKTAHV
+1 M
-11 SGADDQGDDGRE
+11 
-23 PLEQATNAPRGG
+23 
-35 EGEKKTGIGGTVMD
+35 
-49 KNRQSGFTLVELVVV
+49 
-64 IAIMGILAGVGSA
+64 
-77 AYSGYVKKANEAADL
+77 
-92 QLLGAVNTAFAS
+92 
-104 ASYDAGQYDG
+104 
-114 RPSGGAA
+114 
-121 SLTEDGKVAQVI
+121 AQVI

>member
-1 MCAAEKTAHV
+1 
-11 SGADDQGDDGRE
+11 
-23 PLEQATNAPRGG
+23 
-35 EGEKKTGIGGTVMD
+35 MD

-77 AYSGYVKKANEAADL
+77 AYSSYVKKANEAADL

-133 SSVDRDGEF
+133 SSVDRDGAF

-150 RDSRFKL
+150 QDSRFKL
-157 YTNLAYDRAT
+157 YTNLAYDRTT

-202 EQLKA
+202 DQLDA
-207 FRASTFGGKSMTM
+207 FRASTFGGESMTM
-220 NALTGNVG
+220 NDLTGNVG
-228 GMINALNSALGG
+228 GMINALSSALNSGE
-240 GTFLASVLINA
+240 TFAGVLKFLD
-251 GMAPETLGIK
+251 MDPETLGIK
-261 PDEKGNYS
+261 PDEKGKYS
-269 ELDKQRLANAALL
+269 ELDKQRLSNAALL
-282 LVAQMTGDKDEESN
+282 LVARMTGDKDEESN
-296 EYLVKEDILNA
+296 EYLVKKDILNA
-307 LALNDA
+307 LTQNDA
-313 NGLVDLN
+313 NRLVDLN
-320 DVPGTLRN
+320 DIPRALRN
-328 VGAIYGVMTA
+328 VGAIYGIMTA
-338 FAHSEQAEDW
+338 FAYSEQAKDW
-348 TTTLTDADGKEFTYD
+348 TTTLTDADGKKSTYN

-371 NQQIAAAANSGKD
+371 NQQIAAAAGEKD
-384 GGEKLSDILAAL
+384 GEEKLSDILAAL
-396 GQFGSFVQDEDGNLT
+396 GQFGAFAQDEKGNLT
-411 DQFLDYVDDPTEPEN
+411 EEFMAYVGDPTKPD

-440 QALSQNQDGLV
+440 QALSLNQDGLV

>member
-1 MCAAEKTAHV
+1 
-11 SGADDQGDDGRE
+11 
-23 PLEQATNAPRGG
+23 
-35 EGEKKTGIGGTVMD
+35 MD

-133 SSVDRDGEF
+133 SSVDRNGAF
-142 FQRYFSGN
+142 FQRYFPGN
-150 RDSRFKL
+150 QDSRFKL

-177 ATDKDGNTVLHYSIN
+177 ATDKHGNTVLHYSIN

-202 EQLKA
+202 EQLDA
-207 FRASTFGGKSMTM
+207 FRASTFGKNMTM
-220 NALTGNVG
+220 NAFTGNVG

-240 GTFLASVLINA
+240 GTFLASVLQTA

-261 PDEKGNYS
+261 PDENGNYS
-269 ELDKQRLANAALL
+269 ELDKQRLSNAALL
-282 LVAQMTGDKDEESN
+282 LTASKTDENTAEKILKMFIPDDEGEAKPLN
-296 EYLVKEDILNA
+296 ERASELLSLNM
-307 LALNDA
+307 
-313 NGLVDLN
+313 GE
-320 DVPGTLRN
+320 TMSN
-328 VGAIYGVMTA
+328 VGAIYGIMTA
-338 FAHSEQAEDW
+338 FAYSEQAKGW
-348 TTTLTDADGKEFTYD
+348 TTTLTDADGKESTYD

-371 NQQIAAAANSGKD
+371 NQQIAAAA
-384 GGEKLSDILAAL
+384 GEKNIDNIFAAL
-396 GQFGSFVQDEDGNLT
+396 GQFGSFVQDEDGMTL
-411 DQFLDYVDDPTEPEN
+411 QFMDYIDGTEQLDEN

-459 ADGGNISPILDKLF
+459 ADGGNISPILDLLF

>member
-1 MCAAEKTAHV
+1 
-11 SGADDQGDDGRE
+11 
-23 PLEQATNAPRGG
+23 
-35 EGEKKTGIGGTVMD
+35 MD

-133 SSVDRDGEF
+133 SSVDRDGAF

-150 RDSRFKL
+150 QDSRFKL
-157 YTNLAYDRAT
+157 YTNLAYDRTT
-167 GTFHGAVLTA
+167 GTFSGAVLTA

-207 FRASTFGGKSMTM
+207 FRASTFGKNMTM
-220 NALTGNVG
+220 NAFTGNVG

-261 PDEKGNYS
+261 PDEKENYS

-282 LVAQMTGDKDEESN
+282 LTASKTNKATAERLLAVFTTNAADEGEEEPLDEKAMSLLIN
-296 EYLVKEDILNA
+296 PADMGE
-307 LALNDA
+307 
-313 NGLVDLN
+313 
-320 DVPGTLRN
+320 TMSN
-328 VGAIYGVMTA
+328 VGAIYAIMTA
-338 FAHSEQAEDW
+338 FAHSEQAENW
-348 TTTLTDADGKEFTYD
+348 EKTVDGKTYN
-363 AKQYYDYV
+363 AIGYYDYV

-396 GQFGSFVQDEDGNLT
+396 GQFGAFAQDEDGMTL
-411 DQFLDYVDDPTEPEN
+411 QFMDYITGTEQLDES
-426 AQINKDLDGYINAM
+426 AQISKDLDGYINAM

-459 ADGGNISPILDKLF
+459 ADGGNISPILDQLF
-473 AQ
+473 TQ

>member
-1 MCAAEKTAHV
+1 
-11 SGADDQGDDGRE
+11 
-23 PLEQATNAPRGG
+23 
-35 EGEKKTGIGGTVMD
+35 MD

-121 SLTEDGKVAQVI
+121 SLTKDGKVDKVI
-133 SSVDRDGEF
+133 SSVDRNGAF

-150 RDSRFKL
+150 QDSRFKL

-177 ATDKDGNTVLHYSIN
+177 ATDKHGNTVLHYSIN

-202 EQLKA
+202 EQLEA
-207 FRASTFGGKSMTM
+207 FCASTFGGESMTM

-261 PDEKGNYS
+261 PDENGNYS

-320 DVPGTLRN
+320 DIPGTLRN
-328 VGAIYGVMTA
+328 VGAIYGIMTA
-338 FAHSEQAEDW
+338 FAYSEQAKGWEK
-348 TTTLTDADGKEFTYD
+348 TVDGETYD
-363 AKQYYDYV
+363 AIGYYDYV
-371 NQQIAAAANSGKD
+371 NQQIAAAA
-384 GGEKLSDILAAL
+384 GEKNINKIFDAL
-396 GQFGSFVQDEDGNLT
+396 GQFGSFVQDEDGMTL
-411 DQFLDYVDDPTEPEN
+411 QFMDYIDGTEQLDEN